1 MDSNRQLPVSPWTLS
16 RRKRSFDFV
25 VALLA
30 TALLL
35 PLMAAVA
42 LMVRFVS
49 GSPVFFKQIRCG
61 RGGQP
66 FHLLKFRS
74 MRTGGVS
81 GPGVTRAGDPR
92 ITPIGRI
99 MRRWKL
105 DELPQLL
112 NVLRG
117 DLSLVGP
124 RPELPE
130 YIAELGDTAR
140 VLRQLPPGV
149 TGWATLH
156 YRDEE
161 ELLAAVPAEQMRE
174 HYVRVLLPEKSA
186 LDLAYAARATMV
198 SDIALL
204 MQTCLAIMPGR
215 SSARKREAMKAS
227 AAGSQGP
234 STI

>member
-1 MDSNRQLPVSPWTLS
+1 MDSSRPSTVSTWTLS
-16 RRKRSFDFV
+16 RRKRCLDFV
-25 VALLA
+25 VALFA

-35 PLMAAVA
+35 PLMAVVA
-42 LMVRFVS
+42 LIVRFTS
-49 GSPVFFKQIRCG
+49 GSPVFFKQVRCG
-61 RGGQP
+61 RGGRP

-74 MRTGGVS
+74 MRISDGS

-92 ITPIGRI
+92 VTRFGRI
-99 MRRWKL
+99 MRKWKL

-112 NVLRG
+112 NVVRG

-124 RPELPE
+124 RPDLPE
-130 YIAELGDTAR
+130 YIAELDDTRHA
-140 VLRQLPPGV
+140 LLQLQPGV

-161 ELLAAVPAEQMRE
+161 QLLAAVPAEQVRDY
-174 HYVRVLLPEKSA
+174 YVRVLLPEKNA
-186 LDLAYAARATMV
+186 LDIDYGARATMV

-215 SSARKREAMKAS
+215 FSARKRRTTKA
-227 AAGSQGP
+227 AATGSQGS

>member
-1 MDSNRQLPVSPWTLS
+1 MDSKHHLPVSTWTLS
-16 RRKRSFDFV
+16 RRKRSLDFV

-35 PLMAAVA
+35 PLMAVVA
-42 LMVRFVS
+42 LIVRFTS
-49 GSPVFFKQIRCG
+49 GSPVLFKQVRCG
-61 RGGQP
+61 RGGRP

-74 MRTGGVS
+74 MRVS
-81 GPGVTRAGDPR
+81 DGSGSGVTRAGDPR
-92 ITPIGRI
+92 VTRIGRI
-99 MRRWKL
+99 IRKWKL

-112 NVLRG
+112 NVLHG

-124 RPELPE
+124 RPDLPE
-130 YIAELGDTAR
+130 YIAELGDAQDA
-140 VLRQLPPGV
+140 LLQLQPGV

-161 ELLAAVPAEQMRE
+161 QLLGAVPAEQVRDY
-174 HYVRVLLPEKSA
+174 YVRVLLPEKSA
-186 LDLAYAARATMV
+186 LDIDYAARATMV

-215 SSARKREAMKAS
+215 FGARKRKAMKA
-227 AAGSQGP
+227 AATGSQGS

>member
-1 MDSNRQLPVSPWTLS
+1 MDSNRQSPISNWTLS
-16 RRKRSFDFV
+16 RRKRLFDFV

-30 TALLL
+30 TTLML
-35 PLMAAVA
+35 PLMVVIAFF
-42 LMVRFVS
+42 VRLAS
-49 GSPVFFKQIRCG
+49 GGPVLFKQVRCG

-74 MRTGGVS
+74 MRVGGVS
-81 GPGVTRAGDPR
+81 GPGITRAGDPR
-92 ITPIGRI
+92 VTRIGRI
-99 MRRWKL
+99 MRKWKL
-105 DELPQLL
+105 DELPQLF

-124 RPELPE
+124 RPDLPE
-130 YIAELGDTAR
+130 YIAELGDSAR
-140 VLRQLPPGV
+140 VLLQLQPGV

-161 ELLAAVPAEQMRE
+161 QLLAEVPVEQMRD
-174 HYVRVLLPEKSA
+174 HYVRVLLAEKIA
-186 LDLAYAARATMV
+186 LDMGYAARATMV

-204 MQTCLAIMPGR
+204 MKTCLAILPSS
-215 SSARKREAMKAS
+215 SSARKRKAVK
-227 AAGSQGP
+227 AAATGSQGP